1 MKIFRI
7 ILTTLGAFLIVGGLF
22 SWYIGFFKTIKIKE
36 KEAGDYRIIGLKT
49 TGSYSV
55 TGKSMLNVE
64 EILKKFGISS
74 KKEFGI
80 YYDNPEVT
88 PAKNCR
94 SYVGAILEEKDF
106 DRVSELVSAGL
117 EVDTVE
123 KTKTVI
129 AEFPLRNALSYMVGA
144 MKVYP
149 LLSKYMK
156 EKNYTCKL
164 TMEIYDLQNK
174 KIIYMMHY

>member
-1 MKIFRI
+1 
-7 ILTTLGAFLIVGGLF
+7 
-22 SWYIGFFKTIKIKE
+22 
-36 KEAGDYRIIGLKT
+36 
-49 TGSYSV
+49 
-55 TGKSMLNVE
+55 VE

-106 DRVSELVSAGL
+106 DRISELVSDGL